1 MVLSLER
8 RAKELNLTLKVM
20 IHKRGRVLWPGF
32 CFVLFYPK
40 DSHSCS
46 TEDGPRMGQI
56 TDTETDRCEGFGHCL
71 SWIKT

>member
-8 RAKELNLTLKVM
+8 RAKELNLTLKAT
-20 IHKRGRVLWPGF
+20 IRKRGVLWPGF

-46 TEDGPRMGQI
+46 TEDGPRMGQV
-56 TDTETDRCEGFGHCL
+56 TDTETDRREGFGHHL